1 MQISEISVPPQS
13 PSNLGVAL
21 ECRLTLQ
28 LFFCKPGL
36 HPCYHIRTKSG
47 GHTCKSLHLG
57 GRGGG
62 SEAQGLSQLHGGQAL
77 LHETWPQSNKQT
89 TTSNNSQTPPKS
101 AEAIGLK
108 SLCIDVSAV
117 ASSPAGWWYIVWIGM
132 TNPSPFSGSLKFCSL
147 SGLRKLSPFGT

>member
-101 AEAIGLK
+101 AEAVGLK
-108 SLCIDVSAV
+108 SLCRC
-117 ASSPAGWWYIVWIGM
+117 
-132 TNPSPFSGSLKFCSL
+132 FCSCFL
-147 SGLRKLSPFGT
+147 PCWLVVHCLDRDDKPFPFLRLPEILQS